1 MKRVY
6 LALTCMASLIL
17 MTACGGNKKAEMADA
32 ENENAEVVENTDE
45 QQDDGVR
52 CTVDEEDTDSEEAVA
67 NPADAEVLDMEAIYG
82 NGDFKPAEDV
92 VFEDNL
98 TADKDGE
105 LPTKWDIKE
114 GSAEVNACGERNI
127 IKFVGGSTV
136 ITPLLNGKSNFL
148 TDVWNLEYEYFMADM
163 GPHAVKFMNDE
174 EYEMGNVHVYGESV
188 TYGFEKTNDE
198 TIDGDYSYLE
208 TIVKKGWNHLA
219 ISFNKGNV
227 KIFVNGKRIA
237 NLPSIKQPTSFIIY
251 GQEGH
256 YITNIRVTK

>member
-1 MKRVY
+1 MKKVY
-6 LALTCMASLIL
+6 LALMCMASFVL
-17 MTACGGNKKAEMADA
+17 MTACGGNKKADVADA
-32 ENENAEVVENTDE
+32 EKENAEVVEDTDE

-52 CTVDEEDTDSEEAVA
+52 CTEDEEDTDSEEAVA
-67 NPADAEVLDMEAIYG
+67 NPADAQALDLEALYA
-82 NGDFKPAEDV
+82 NGDFKPAESV

-127 IKFVGGSTV
+127 IKFVGGYAV
-136 ITPLLNGKSNFL
+136 ITPLLNGKSDFL
-148 TDVWNLEYEYFMADM
+148 TDVWNLEYEYFMADYS
-163 GPHAVKFMNDE
+163 PLAVRFFNKE
-174 EYEMGNVHVYGESV
+174 EEEIGNVHLYSESV
-188 TYGFEKTNDE
+188 TYGFCKTDDE
-198 TIDGDYSYLE
+198 TIDGENPDLSK
-208 TIVKKGWNHLA
+208 TIKKGWNHFG

-227 KIFVNGKRIA
+227 KVFVNGKRIA
-237 NLPSIKQPTSFIIY
+237 NLPNVKQPVSFIVY